1 MTLKLDHREKE
12 ILRLIAE
19 NEQLR
24 IESARKDAAI
34 KELFDDLKIWKDENK
49 RLKRDQDTR
58 S

>member
-34 KELFDDLKIWKDENK
+34 KELFADLKIWKDENK